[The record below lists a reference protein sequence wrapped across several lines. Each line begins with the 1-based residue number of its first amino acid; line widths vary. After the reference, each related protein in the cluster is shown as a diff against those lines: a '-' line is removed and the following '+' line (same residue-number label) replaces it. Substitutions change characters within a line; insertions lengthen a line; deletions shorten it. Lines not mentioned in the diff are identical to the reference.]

1 MRFALLPVEN
11 ATIISKNGNITVD
24 EISNNNIIATDC
36 NENARGGFIYNFL
49 HSGLK
54 TTNTTVSLGDINLKQ
69 VLNNHLESTLSDLAN
84 PKALN
89 GRHASGGIIAN
100 SIQSC
105 QGNAIIKSING
116 EYIGNSLVSKSEI
129 MDASGGVIVNTA
141 TIKAIN
147 NSIFKNNYASSVN
160 GTNAHGGAIYTRQDL
175 VTQKCGEV

>member
-1 MRFALLPVEN
+1 MLSSRVLLGVQPKISFAFVLSATSTAESPALNLYLLHPV
-11 ATIISKNGNITVD
+11 
-24 EISNNNIIATDC
+24 
-36 NENARGGFIYNFL
+36 L
-49 HSGLK
+49 
-54 TTNTTVSLGDINLKQ
+54 SLY
-69 VLNNHLESTLSDLAN
+69 LESTLSDLAN

-100 SIQSC
+100 LIQSC

-175 VTQKCGEV
+175 VTQKCGEVWASFLSSIQFSIPIYWISPTH